1 MLSRAQATSVSPAT
15 LRTPAHTGHA
25 GAPVAA
31 SIGPPVMVNSTVM
44 DAWEKFRVAPI
55 VAVTMQ
61 VPGCWTVM
69 VGVSRSLVQ
78 RLVELLCVVK
88 VYDPPPG
95 GFGGGGR
102 FMTPGKVSTWKVVVS
117 GFHSVGVGGLEGA
130 GGGGGGST
138 KVKVWVADPDPQSS
152 VAAAVAV
159 TTHVPAVE
167 AVIAPVTEFTVQSLV
182 DDGLT
187 VYVMSPASDGV
198 GGRTTVAAAGVIVVV
213 PLSVTSAVFGLQFTT
228 CEAV

>member
-1 MLSRAQATSVSPAT
+1 
-15 LRTPAHTGHA
+15 
-25 GAPVAA
+25 
-31 SIGPPVMVNSTVM
+31 
-44 DAWEKFRVAPI
+44 
-55 VAVTMQ
+55 
-61 VPGCWTVM
+61 M
-69 VGVSRSLVQ
+69 VGVSRSVVQ

-102 FMTPGKVSTWKVVVS
+102 LMTPGKVFTWKVVVS
-117 GFHSVGVGGLEGA
+117 GLHSVGVGGLGGA
-130 GGGGGGST
+130 GGGGGGSK
-138 KVKVWVADPDPQSS
+138 KVKAWVAEPDPQSS

-167 AVIAPVTEFTVQSLV
+167 EVIAPVTEFTVQLLV

-187 VYVMSPASDGV
+187 VYVMSPASSGA
-198 GGRTTVAAAGVIVVV
+198 GGRTTVAAVGVIVVV
-213 PLSVTSAVFGLQFTT
+213 PSRVTSAVFGRQFTT